1 VQKKLDPANAKAPKE
16 QSKMHHVKPK
26 ILKPDGK
33 QRGGRGFSR
42 EELKK
47 AGIDS
52 AEAKRLKLPV
62 DKRRKTAHDQN
73 VEAIKTY
80 ADKKKA
86 KVKPKQKP
94 KPQPKKKAKK

>member
-1 VQKKLDPANAKAPKE
+1 MQ
-16 QSKMHHVKPK
+16 HIKPK

-33 QRGGRGFSR
+33 QRSGRGFSP

-62 DKRRKTAHDQN
+62 DRRRKTAHDQN
-73 VEAIKTY
+73 VEAIKAY
-80 ADKKKA
+80 AEKKKA
-86 KVKPKQKP
+86 ETKPKPKPKP
-94 KPQPKKKAKK
+94 KPQPKKKAKKQKPP